1 MRRSLMFA
9 VTLGV
14 VISFVPAR
22 RAFTI
27 FRRRIVRYRNV
38 GIHAMSLEVVRAA
51 ISNRRLVGE
60 ASLHVDGVFGL
71 SQRCLISLGSP
82 GRK

>member
-1 MRRSLMFA
+1 MFA

-22 RAFTI
+22 RTFNI
-27 FRRRIVRYRNV
+27 FRRRIARYHNV
-38 GIHAMSLEVVRAA
+38 GIHAISLEVVRA
-51 ISNRRLVGE
+51 IINKRLVAE

-71 SQRCLISLGSP
+71 S
-82 GRK
+82 